1 MWTRGRIPLLRAA
14 LLICCFKNTHKKITA
29 KKHYTGDW
37 VLSVQSYL
45 TDLLLPGEKKRLFSA
60 ESCSFGLK
68 LIDKPVRSFLYHGFI
83 LSFPQNLSCAFFR
96 TMELVLWHVYVRSL
110 NPWEKQLRLIIE
122 CLKTG
127 CPAAQKMSKLK
138 ELMWKRECKLE
149 LIEESLL
156 ITVGGMT
163 AFQFDLILQEKNG
176 EWKRKKRREDQ
187 QKKKGKKEKTI
198 KEGYV

>member
-1 MWTRGRIPLLRAA
+1 
-14 LLICCFKNTHKKITA
+14 
-29 KKHYTGDW
+29 
-37 VLSVQSYL
+37 
-45 TDLLLPGEKKRLFSA
+45 
-60 ESCSFGLK
+60 
-68 LIDKPVRSFLYHGFI
+68 
-83 LSFPQNLSCAFFR
+83 
-96 TMELVLWHVYVRSL
+96 
-110 NPWEKQLRLIIE
+110 
-122 CLKTG
+122 
-127 CPAAQKMSKLK
+127 MSKLK
-138 ELMWKRECKLE
+138 ELMWNRECKLE